1 MRNVLRDI
9 LTSDK
14 ESRVYDLVRVITALA
29 ACVGLG
35 LQVWVVTRGDPFD
48 FQSFGM
54 GLGLILAAGGG
65 AMWARRDR
73 EEE

>member
-1 MRNVLRDI
+1 MRRFLRDI

-14 ESRVYDLVRVITALA
+14 ESRVYDLVRVVTAVA
-29 ACVGLG
+29 ACIGLG
-35 LQVWVVTRGDPFD
+35 LQIYVVVRGEPFD
-48 FQSFGM
+48 FQAFGM

-73 EEE
+73 EDE